1 MARRMRR
8 GGFGV
13 GAAGLVLLLMAG
25 TGCSHSPA
33 QKMTGPPEALS
44 VAAQLKGMTDEAP
57 AISGTFTYETTQD
70 RSAYFAEQVFWG
82 SPPMEFLSAVPKT
95 SSKESAQTIA
105 LANYVEQ
112 TLKDG
117 PPQGTRTEVRQ
128 YQQRQQGKMF
138 YVSRLWTIDGKDYQ
152 SPITM
157 AWNGKRGTAYQSKPK
172 WAKSFGDRD
181 DMMRMDGSPEPV
193 RFFSWRMAFPTSSAA
208 VSVRHEVVNG
218 EELVV
223 LREDSGDVLYREY
236 YLAAKEGLVPRRIVQ
251 RMKLKQKMPE
261 QDVRSTIET
270 ETGRWWNRSRTTR
283 EVVIPAAPLKLLD
296 WNHGTWDS
304 ETTVTGYVVRP
315 DGKWFVTQST
325 TVYPFF
331 RRTETFKAENV
342 SFSPLPG
349 SAFEVQVP
357 KDVAVRR

>member
-1 MARRMRR
+1 
-8 GGFGV
+8 
-13 GAAGLVLLLMAG
+13 
-25 TGCSHSPA
+25 
-33 QKMTGPPEALS
+33 MTGPPEALS
-44 VAAQLKGMTDEAP
+44 VAAQIKATNDEAP
-57 AISGTFTYETTQD
+57 SISGTFIYETTQD
-70 RSAYFAEQVFWG
+70 RSAHFAEKVLGG

-95 SSKESAQTIA
+95 PSKESSQTIA

-138 YVSRLWTIDGKDYQ
+138 YVSRLWTTDGKDDV

-157 AWNGKRGTAYQSKPK
+157 AWNGERGMCYQPKEK
-172 WAKSFGDRD
+172 WATASGDRD
-181 DMMRMDGSPEPV
+181 KMMIMDGSPVPV
-193 RFFSWRMAFPTSSAA
+193 RFFSWRVAFPASSAA

-223 LREDSGDVLYREY
+223 LREDSGNIYREY

-251 RMKLKQKMPE
+251 RMKEKLWMPD
-261 QDVRSTIET
+261 QDLRGSIET
-270 ETGRWWNRSRTTR
+270 ESGRWWWNRSRSTS

-296 WNHGTWDS
+296 WNHGAWDS

-331 RRTETFKAENV
+331 GRTETFRAENV
-342 SFSPLPG
+342 SFAPLAG